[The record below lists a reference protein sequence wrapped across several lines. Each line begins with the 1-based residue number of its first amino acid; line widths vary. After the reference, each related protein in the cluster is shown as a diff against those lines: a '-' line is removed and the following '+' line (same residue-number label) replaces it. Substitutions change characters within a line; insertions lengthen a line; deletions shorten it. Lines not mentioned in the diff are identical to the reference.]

1 MMPDIILKLQLSK
14 NQREVIDWNYNEDIP
29 KLEWQLAELTK
40 FQSYNFLHQN
50 KWFRQNSQNSNSR
63 ISNEAKLAI

>member
-1 MMPDIILKLQLSK
+1 MPDIILKLQLSK

-29 KLEWQLAELTK
+29 KLEWQLAEVTK
-40 FQSYNFLHQN
+40 FQNYNFLHQN